1 MSSRRQRRPGR
12 SRRRLP
18 ALALLSLAAAG
29 AIAGCG
35 LGPGRTPTGVRLQ
48 VTREFGAQPM
58 LSRGA
63 PRAEGQDTVMSLLM
77 RNATVATRYGGGFVQ
92 SIDGHSGGFRGSQP
106 MAWFYY
112 VNGVQAGKGAA
123 ETNVRPGDR
132 IWWDLHDWSQTQE
145 IPAIVGSFPAP
156 FVGGIEGRRPPV
168 RLECA
173 APEQTPCRTVAAALR
188 RAGVNA
194 GLAALAPGG
203 EAPETLRILVGTWR
217 QLRPDPGAD
226 QLERGPAAS
235 GVYARVLDGGSSFAL
250 LDPEGQVTRTLTGD
264 AGLVAAT
271 RYTGEDP
278 EWLVTGTDAAGVELA
293 AHAVREATLH
303 DHFAIALLG
312 GSGGASTVLSLP
324 QPAP

>member
-1 MSSRRQRRPGR
+1 MSSRRQRRPGGGA
-12 SRRRLP
+12 RRLLV
-18 ALALLSLAAAG
+18 AVLLPLAAAG
-29 AIAGCG
+29 ALAGCG
-35 LGPGRTPTGVRLQ
+35 LGPGRTPAGVRLQ
-48 VTREFGAQPM
+48 VTREFGARP
-58 LSRGA
+58 LFSRSA

-92 SIDGHSGGFRGSQP
+92 GIDGHSGGFRGSQP
-106 MAWFYY
+106 TAWFYY
-112 VNGVQAGKGAA
+112 VNGVEAAKGAA

-145 IPAIVGSFPAP
+145 IPAVVGSYPAP

-173 APEQTPCRTVAAALR
+173 APEEKPCRTVAASLR
-188 RAGVNA
+188 AAGVNA

-217 QLRPDPGAD
+217 ELRTDPGAD
-226 QLERGPAAS
+226 QLEHGPSAS
-235 GVYARVLDGGSSFAL
+235 GVYARVLDGGGAFAL
-250 LDPEGQVTRTLTGD
+250 LDPEGRVTRTLGGS

-278 EWLVTGTDAAGVELA
+278 EWLVTGTDAAGVALA
-293 AHAVREATLH
+293 ANAVREATLR
-303 DHFAIALLG
+303 DRFAIALLG
-312 GSGGASTVLSLP
+312 GAGGTGTVLALP